1 MRMFYID
8 KPPVETTE
16 VSMIETYYE
25 ELKIIPTQKS
35 QHLEVRKFL

>member
-8 KPPVETTE
+8 KSPVEPTE

-25 ELKIIPTQKS
+25 ELK
-35 QHLEVRKFL
+35 LF